1 MDSEKAA
8 RSEAGPPAN
17 RPERDVTALGAEAW
31 VADGEVE
38 SLDLERRFMRGR
50 GLNNGG
56 EGGAGPSGDSVGS
69 WIET

>member
-38 SLDLERRFMRGR
+38 SLD
-50 GLNNGG
+50 
-56 EGGAGPSGDSVGS
+56 
-69 WIET
+69 